1 MLRLFSSS
9 HLAIITTPVASVLF
23 ATSAPVALTYAQSQE
38 QENNNKKTNK
48 TKNRLAQK
56 WRWSRVHGVSTEKER
71 ESTVGKTTER
81 NGCHCSV
88 YLPLKLQFSRRN
100 QKRKTML

>member
-38 QENNNKKTNK
+38 QENNDKKNK
-48 TKNRLAQK
+48 
-56 WRWSRVHGVSTEKER
+56 
-71 ESTVGKTTER
+71 
-81 NGCHCSV
+81 
-88 YLPLKLQFSRRN
+88 
-100 QKRKTML
+100 